1 MPGELING
9 GAAQLPAASA
19 ASVAGLLYSFRSLN
33 RVVAAQEAI
42 RGSIFP
48 WDTFH
53 PPQAWMRWFVLTNAH
68 PGAILI
74 LHDRPDTLP
83 ATMALLRQVVPA
95 LRRRGYRFVTL
106 ERLLNT

>member
-1 MPGELING
+1 LING
-9 GAAQLPAASA
+9 GAAQLAAALS
-19 ASVAGLLYSFRSLN
+19 ASVAGLLYSFRSIN
-33 RVVAAQEAI
+33 GVVAAQEAI

-53 PPQAWMRWFVLTNAH
+53 PPLACMRWFVLTNAH

-74 LHDRPDTLP
+74 LHDRRDTLP

-106 ERLLNT
+106 

>member
-1 MPGELING
+1 
-9 GAAQLPAASA
+9 
-19 ASVAGLLYSFRSLN
+19 
-33 RVVAAQEAI
+33 
-42 RGSIFP
+42 
-48 WDTFH
+48 
-53 PPQAWMRWFVLTNAH
+53 MRWFALTNAH